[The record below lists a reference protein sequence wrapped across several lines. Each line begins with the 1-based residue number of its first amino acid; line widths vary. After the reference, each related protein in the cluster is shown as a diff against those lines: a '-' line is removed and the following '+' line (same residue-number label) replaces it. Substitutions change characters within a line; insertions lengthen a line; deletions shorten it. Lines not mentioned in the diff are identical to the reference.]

1 MVSSSPTS
9 ADFDVITPIEAVGE
23 LPAVNR
29 IGMQDLGYALRHGYE
44 DFRAMPTHAI
54 FLGLAYAAAGLL
66 IARIVF
72 GGSLFTLLYPL
83 MTGFALLGPFAA
95 IGLYELSRRREEGRD
110 THWLHVFDVR
120 HSPSFKS
127 ILTLGAMLVGLFALW
142 IATAHGIF
150 SAYFG
155 YPYHA
160 TPGEFL
166 KELFTTSHGLGLII
180 VGNLVGLVFAV
191 VAMAVSVVSFP
202 LMLDRHVG
210 VAAAVT
216 TSLKAVLRNPII
228 MLIWGLIVALG
239 LLLGALP
246 LLMGLAVA
254 LPILGHAT
262 WHLYRRLLP
271 PDSRER
277 PQFKPRPHYPHSAAD
292 FPASLFVPS
301 SLDPDD
307 ARY

>member
-1 MVSSSPTS
+1 MVSSSPS
-9 ADFDVITPIEAVGE
+9 SSEFDVITPIEAVGE
-23 LPAVNR
+23 LPEVNR
-29 IGMQDLGYALRHGYE
+29 IRLSDLGDALKLGYA

-83 MTGFALLGPFAA
+83 ATGFALIGPFAA

-120 HSPSFKS
+120 HSPSFRS

-160 TPGEFL
+160 TLSEFL
-166 KELFTTSHGLGLII
+166 NELFTTSHGHGLMI
-180 VGNLVGLVFAV
+180 VGNAVGLLFAV
-191 VAMAVSVVSFP
+191 IAMAVSVVSFP

-216 TSLKAVLRNPII
+216 TSLKSVLRNPIV
-228 MLIWGLIVALG
+228 MLAWGLIVSLG

-246 LLMGLAVA
+246 LFMGLAVVV
-254 LPILGHAT
+254 PVLGHAT
-262 WHLYRRLLP
+262 WHLYRRLVA
-271 PDSRER
+271 PDDRQR